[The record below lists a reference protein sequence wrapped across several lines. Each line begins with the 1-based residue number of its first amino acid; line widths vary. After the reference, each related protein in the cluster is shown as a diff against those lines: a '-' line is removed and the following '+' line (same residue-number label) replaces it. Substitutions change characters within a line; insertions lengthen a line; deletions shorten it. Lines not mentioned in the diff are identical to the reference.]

1 MLLCRVA
8 LLGKV
13 ISSPLITDP
22 AAPQPFCLSE
32 YIFTIFPT
40 ASVIKFIFAF

>member
-1 MLLCRVA
+1 MLLCQVA

-32 YIFTIFPT
+32 YVFTIFPT

>member
-22 AAPQPFCLSE
+22 TAPQPFCLSE
-32 YIFTIFPT
+32 YVFTLFPT